1 MPASETADAALTLS
15 DEVARL
21 RERERH
27 LLSLLN
33 SARDAVLAMD
43 AEGRVTDWNPGATRL
58 LGWSEPEAVG
68 QRLSEL
74 IVPPEHR
81 GAHEAGIRRYLN
93 TGETRI
99 LDRLIEVEAL
109 RKDGSRFPVELSVW
123 RIDADGQTKF
133 GAFLRDITA
142 RHAVQ
147 AELIRAHSRYKSVIE
162 QLGEGMMVI
171 QDGHIVFANPQAGK
185 ILSLPHHQL
194 LGMRS
199 VDLLHPEDRDGVAE
213 RLERRQR
220 GEDLLVHSEIRRL
233 YPDGSTRWLGTHSS
247 MAEWEGRPAT
257 MTFFSDVTETKAMID
272 ALHRSEERY
281 RAVIEHVGE
290 GMVVVSG
297 TRFVFANQ
305 RAAEIVQMPVE
316 EMLAH
321 GYLHRIHPDDH
332 AKVDERR
339 RRRLAAEEVPNR
351 YEIRLLMPDGQVK
364 WIDIGV
370 TIVPWDGET
379 ATLTFFSDVTER
391 KHLEDRL
398 TATLDERETI
408 LESSIVG
415 IAFLTPTGRM
425 RWANKAM
432 LDIFGVQGGPLP
444 PTLETVYPSR
454 EEYLRVGGEVAAAI
468 ARGDT
473 YQTELQMRR
482 LDGSLLWVSLSGKA
496 VSLRDLSQ
504 GTVWVMMDISRRKAL
519 EEALQ
524 RTSSER
530 EAILNTALVG
540 ITYNVGRRIVWL
552 NDKYAEMTG
561 WNRDELIGQ
570 SSRIFYE
577 SEDAWLADGAAI
589 NAALAREGQ
598 YSSERQV
605 RRRDGRAFWALLA
618 GRCVEEGNPEGG
630 VIWTLL
636 DITERKQAEED
647 TKAALAQQKELNDLR
662 SRFVAMTSHE
672 FRTPLATILSSA
684 ELLKFY
690 GDRMDDTEK
699 GEILQ
704 SIENSVQRMTR
715 MLDRV
720 LMIGK
725 TEANMLEFTPR
736 TLDLAELC
744 HSLVDDARKQHPDS
758 PCHVQVDLEHGV
770 GAGEYD
776 EKLLRHIFGNLL
788 SNAIKYSPLGGTV
801 RLRVG
806 LRDGQTVFTV
816 SDEGIGVPPEELPH
830 LFESFHRASNVG
842 DIPGTGLG
850 LAIVKKSVELH
861 GGHIGVDSR
870 VGAGTTFTVSLKA
883 HQ

>member
-1 MPASETADAALTLS
+1 MPSSPAAADPALS

-43 AEGRVTDWNPGATRL
+43 ADGRVSDWNPGATRL
-58 LGWSEPEAVG
+58 MGWTDTEALG
-68 QRLSEL
+68 QKLSDL

-81 GAHEAGIRRYLN
+81 AAHDAGLKRYLS

-99 LDRLIEVEAL
+99 LDRLIEVEAM
-109 RKDGSRFPVELSVW
+109 RRDGSRFPVELSVW
-123 RIDADGQTKF
+123 RIDADGQTRF
-133 GAFLRDITA
+133 GAFLRDITE

-147 AELIRAHSRYKSVIE
+147 AELLRAHSRYKAVIE

-171 QDGHIVFANPQAGK
+171 QDERVVFANPQATQ
-185 ILSLPHHQL
+185 ILELPPERL
-194 LGMRS
+194 LGLRS
-199 VDLLHPEDRDGVAE
+199 VELLHPDDRAGVAE
-213 RLERRQR
+213 RLERRQQ
-220 GEDLLVHSEIRRL
+220 GEDLMVHSEIRRL
-233 YPDGSTRWLGTHSS
+233 YPDGSVRWLGTHSS
-247 MAEWEGRPAT
+247 KAEWEGRPAT
-257 MTFFSDVTETKAMID
+257 MTFFSDVTESKATMD

-290 GMVVVSG
+290 GMVVVKG

-305 RAAEIVQMPVE
+305 RAAEIVEMEVDD
-316 EMLAH
+316 MLAR

-339 RRRLAAEEVPNR
+339 RRRLAGEEVPSR
-351 YEIRLLMPDGQVK
+351 YEIRLLMNDGRVK

-370 TIVPWDGET
+370 TIVPWDGDT

-391 KHLEDRL
+391 KRLEDQL

-408 LESSIVG
+408 LENSIVG
-415 IAFLTPTGRM
+415 IAFLTPTGRL
-425 RWANKAM
+425 RWANRAM
-432 LDIFGVQGGPLP
+432 LDIFGVSTGPMP

-468 ARGDT
+468 ARGES
-473 YQTELQMRR
+473 YQTELQMRQ

-496 VSLRDLSQ
+496 VSLSDLSQ

-519 EEALQ
+519 EQALQ

-540 ITYNVGRRIVWL
+540 ITYNVGRHIVWL

-561 WNRDELIGQ
+561 WRRDELIGQ

-577 SEDAWLADGAAI
+577 SEQAWLDDGAAI
-589 NAALAREGQ
+589 NAALATQGQ
-598 YSSERQV
+598 YSSERLI

-618 GRCVEEGNPEGG
+618 GRCVEEGRPEGG

-725 TEANMLEFTPR
+725 TEANMLEFAPR
-736 TLDLAELC
+736 TLDLAALC
-744 HSLVDDARKQHPDS
+744 HSLVDEARNQHPDS
-758 PCHVQVDLEHGV
+758 PCHVLVDLEPDV
-770 GAGEYD
+770 GAGAFD
-776 EKLLRHIFGNLL
+776 DKLLHHIFGNLL

-801 RLRVG
+801 RFKVAR
-806 LRDGQTVFTV
+806 RDGRTVFTV

-850 LAIVKKSVELH
+850 LAIVKKSVDLH
-861 GGHIGVDSR
+861 GGQITVDSR
-870 VGAGTTFTVSLKA
+870 VGAGTTFTVTL
-883 HQ
+883 

>member
-1 MPASETADAALTLS
+1 MPPPEATVEPTLS
-15 DEVARL
+15 EEVARL

-43 AEGRVTDWNPGATRL
+43 ANGRVVDWNPGATRL
-58 LGWSEPEAVG
+58 LGWSETEALG
-68 QRLSEL
+68 RRLSDL

-81 GAHEAGIRRYLN
+81 DAHENGLRRYLA

-99 LDRLIEVEAL
+99 LDRLIEVQAQ
-109 RKDGSRFPVELSVW
+109 RKNGSRFPVELSVW
-123 RIDADGQTKF
+123 RIEADGEVKF
-133 GAFLRDITA
+133 GAFLRDITE

-147 AELIRAHSRYKSVIE
+147 AELIRAHARYKSVIE

-171 QDGHIVFANPQAGK
+171 QDERIVFANPQAAQ
-185 ILSLPHHQL
+185 ILGLTPHEL
-194 LGMRS
+194 LGTRS
-199 VDLLHPEDRDGVAE
+199 VDLLHPDDRGDVLD

-220 GEDLLVHSEIRRL
+220 GETLLVHSEIRRV
-233 YPDGSTRWLGTHSS
+233 YPDGRVRWLGTHSS

-257 MTFFSDVTETKAMID
+257 MTFFSDITESKAMID

-290 GMVVVSG
+290 GMVVVKG
-297 TRFVFANQ
+297 TRFVFANS
-305 RAAEIVQMPVE
+305 RAADIVEMSVDD
-316 EMLAH
+316 MLAQ

-332 AKVDERR
+332 AMVDERR
-339 RRRLAAEEVPNR
+339 RRRLAGEEVPSR
-351 YEIRLLMPDGQVK
+351 YEIRLRMPDGRVK
-364 WIDIGV
+364 WIEIGV
-370 TIVPWDGET
+370 TMVPWDGET
-379 ATLTFFSDVTER
+379 ATLTFFSEVTER
-391 KHLEDRL
+391 KRLEQEL
-398 TATLDERETI
+398 TSTLQERETI

-415 IAFLTPTGRM
+415 IAFLTPTGRL
-425 RWANKAM
+425 RWANRAM
-432 LDIFGVQGGPLP
+432 LDIFGFHGGPLP

-468 ARGDT
+468 ARGET

-482 LDGSLLWVSLSGKA
+482 LDGTLLWVSLSGKA
-496 VSLRDLSQ
+496 VSVRDLGQ

-552 NDKYAEMTG
+552 NEKYAEMTG
-561 WNRDELIGQ
+561 YSRHDLIGQ
-570 SSRIFYE
+570 SSRIFYDD
-577 SEDAWLADGAAI
+577 DAAWEADGKVI
-589 NAALAREGQ
+589 TEVLARDGQ
-598 YSSERQV
+598 YTTERQI
-605 RRRDGRAFWALLA
+605 RRRDGRQFWALLA
-618 GRCVEEGNPEGG
+618 GRCVVEGHPEGG

-647 TKAALAQQKELNDLR
+647 TKAALAQQQELNDLR

-684 ELLKFY
+684 ELLRFY
-690 GDRMDDTEK
+690 GDRMDEAEK
-699 GEILQ
+699 LEILQ
-704 SIENSVQRMTR
+704 SVENSVQRMTR

-725 TEANMLEFTPR
+725 SEANMLEFDPR
-736 TLDLAELC
+736 ALDLPALC
-744 HSLVDDARKQHPDS
+744 HSLVEEARTQHPDN
-758 PCHVQVDLEHGV
+758 PCQVLVDLAPDLPQGP
-770 GAGEYD
+770 YD

-801 RLRVG
+801 RFQVAPREG
-806 LRDGQTVFTV
+806 RTHFTV
-816 SDEGIGVPPEELPH
+816 SDEGIGIPTDELPH

-850 LAIVKKSVELH
+850 LAIVKKSVDLH
-861 GGHIGVDSR
+861 GGEIVVDSR
-870 VGAGTTFTVSLKA
+870 AGAGTTFTVTL
-883 HQ
+883 